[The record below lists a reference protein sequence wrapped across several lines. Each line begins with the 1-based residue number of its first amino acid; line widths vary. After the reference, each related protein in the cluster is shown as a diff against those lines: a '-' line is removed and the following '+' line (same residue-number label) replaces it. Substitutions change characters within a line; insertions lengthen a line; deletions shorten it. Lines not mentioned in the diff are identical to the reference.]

1 MPPATRTRT
10 RLSRTT
16 LPNGLTLLTDSRPA
30 RPSVGV
36 ALHYRAGF
44 RSDPPGRP
52 GLAHLVEHLM
62 FLGSENLPDNAYF
75 ADLYAC
81 GGTAGGTTHQDYTDY
96 FHSVAADDLPEALR
110 AEADR
115 MRAPRFTPAGI
126 ARQVATIQEEVER
139 AHRAS
144 AFAGFPWPMLAGM
157 LFGTPA
163 NTSDGFGSARTLD
176 GVSVQ
181 ECLDFH
187 TAHYAPGN
195 TVLTLSGRVGEHIAE
210 RVAEHFGGIPARAL
224 PPRPALG
231 EPPLTADQVVTRRL
245 PGRGPAG
252 LAVGYRL
259 PPAGTD
265 LLRYLA
271 HLLLA
276 RLLRSPGGAPVPGA
290 VPVIDDARCGF
301 FAPLDAA
308 DPDALVVTI
317 RRPRGVSAEEALGV
331 LDHRLTALEDGA
343 VDGDALDRLVRG
355 TVLEHHRDHDA
366 PAARA
371 RALGRLE
378 VLFGRG
384 ELLDDLPEL
393 LGTVTT
399 EDLAGAAAG
408 LRAARRA
415 VLHVEPTEDRGATRR
430 PGSAPG
436 YQAGKSHAVPGRSA
450 PTGANGPA
458 ETPRRS
464 TAGSG
469 TGSGPVAP
477 PLFTAYGEAA
487 PHPDRPGEPHVVV
500 IRDDRAPL
508 IELRLCLTQRDAT
521 DPVTVFALAEL
532 LAHRW
537 AAAPGLDGDCTT
549 SVQGVRIH
557 LHGSLPRSARRHWAT
572 ALARLIREPL
582 RPAELLEIGPAAAA
596 RLRRGLADPAWAM
609 DRATFRLL
617 PGGADPASRAGIE
630 VLAGRP
636 MPFTGAVLVAVGDLD
651 PDRTTADAR
660 QAFGTMAL
668 PAAPRTPAA
677 APVDGLLVVRRPGPS
692 FALWCAPEIDS
703 AVSPAA
709 RYLAVALVGG
719 HAGARLTRNDGSAG
733 IRAMAGRDGRFGV
746 RRVAVTT
753 RPGPENTEQAVA
765 RLRTGL
771 REAGER
777 PATAPEIAAARA
789 LCIGQAVRLDT
800 QRALA
805 DNVVS
810 WLLLEHPLSQLAR
823 LPAAFEATSDSE
835 AALAA
840 RELFATP
847 AFAGVLFRS
856 ADADRDRTGGANAR
870 HTDSPTPRSPR

>member
-1 MPPATRTRT
+1 MPPATGTRT

-30 RPSVGV
+30 RPNVGV

-75 ADLYAC
+75 TDLYAC

-96 FHSVAADDLPEALR
+96 FHSVAAGDLPEALG

-115 MRAPRFTPAGI
+115 MRAPRFTRAGI
-126 ARQVATIQEEVER
+126 ARQVAAIQEEVER

-144 AFAGFPWPMLAGM
+144 AFAGFPWPMLAGV
-157 LFGTPA
+157 LFGAPA
-163 NTSDGFGSARTLD
+163 NTSDGYGSARTLD

-187 TAHYAPGN
+187 TAHYVPGN

-224 PPRPALG
+224 PPRPALS
-231 EPPLTADQVVTRRL
+231 EPPLTADQVVTHRL

-265 LLRYLA
+265 LPRYLS

-276 RLLRSPGGAPVPGA
+276 RLLRSPDGAAVPGSA
-290 VPVIDDARCGF
+290 PVIDDARCGF

-308 DPDALVVTI
+308 DPDALVVTV
-317 RRPRGVSAEEALGV
+317 RRPRGASAEEALGV
-331 LDHRLTALEDGA
+331 LDHRLTALEEGA
-343 VDGDALDRLVRG
+343 VDGDALDRLVRR

-393 LGTVTT
+393 LGAVTA
-399 EDLAGAAAG
+399 EDLAEAAAG
-408 LRAARRA
+408 LRAAHRA
-415 VLHVEPTEDRGATRR
+415 VLHVEPTEDRGGERHT
-430 PGSAPG
+430 
-436 YQAGKSHAVPGRSA
+436 VPGRNA
-450 PTGANGPA
+450 PAGANGSA
-458 ETPRRS
+458 EAPRRS
-464 TAGSG
+464 APGSG
-469 TGSGPVAP
+469 TGSGPAAP
-477 PLFTAYGEAA
+477 PLFTAYDEAA

-508 IELRLCLTQRDAT
+508 IEVRLCLTQRGAT
-521 DPVTVFALAEL
+521 DPVTGFALAEL

-537 AAAPGLDGDCTT
+537 AAAPGLDGDCAT
-549 SVQGVRIH
+549 SVQGVRVH
-557 LHGSLPRSARRHWAT
+557 LHGSLPRSARRDWAT
-572 ALARLIREPL
+572 ALARLVREPI

-609 DRATFRLL
+609 DRATLRLL
-617 PGGADPASRAGIE
+617 PGSAAPAGRAGTE
-630 VLAGRP
+630 ALAGRP

-651 PDRTTADAR
+651 PDRATADAR
-660 QAFGTMAL
+660 QAFGTMAP

-703 AVSPAA
+703 PVSPAA

-719 HAGARLTRNDGSAG
+719 HASARLTRNDCSAG

-753 RPGPENTEQAVA
+753 QPGPENTEEAVA
-765 RLRTGL
+765 RLRARL

-789 LCIGQAVRLDT
+789 LSIGQAVRLDT

-805 DNVVS
+805 DHVVS
-810 WLLLEHPLSQLAR
+810 WLLLGHPISQLAQ
-823 LPAAFEATSDSE
+823 LPAAFGTTRDSE
-835 AALAA
+835 VVLAV

-856 ADADRDRTGGANAR
+856 AGPDHDRADGADARRTDA
-870 HTDSPTPRSPR
+870 HTPRSPR